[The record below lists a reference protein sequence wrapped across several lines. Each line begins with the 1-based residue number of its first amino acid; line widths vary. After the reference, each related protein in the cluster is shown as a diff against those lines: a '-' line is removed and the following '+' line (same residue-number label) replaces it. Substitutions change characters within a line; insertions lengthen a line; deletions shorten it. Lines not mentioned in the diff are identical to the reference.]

1 MDKREIKELLVQIK
15 ICFPR
20 FAAVEIDQNSNQYA
34 IRQMVADSWH
44 DRIGWMEKERALAIL
59 DDYMES
65 GETKVPGISLWMH
78 SGKTIKSNVW
88 HSAVLDRRH
97 NVIRWQPEGSDKVF
111 ELHVKHPMKVIGFD
125 DSKPKKPILKPDE
138 SIWEDE
144 DGRLWAV
151 PEGGNDEQ

>member
-15 ICFPR
+15 IFYPK
-20 FAAVEIDQNSNQYA
+20 FSAVDRENNQFV

-44 DRIGWMEKERALAIL
+44 DRIGWMEKPRALAIL

-88 HSAVLDRRH
+88 HSAILDRRH

-138 SIWEDE
+138 SLWEDE